1 MKILFFFSLKNLTRN
16 FFFTDRRLSRKNRQ
30 LSLERLKRSLSMG
43 MISEPSSSP
52 KPGVQMPMMKAD
64 MSMTPNTIPTDQ
76 LNEDSVPET
85 ILEESSDDET
95 IRRRSLSARGVD
107 FKHVVEAVGEQS
119 SKIKPENRTVFNLS
133 ALKTDEGLGESFD
146 QYSEKSDS
154 SPKCLEK
161 NSERSQDP
169 VHTNPFTDRIEPVD
183 LNQPVRA
190 MTMLGKNSEK
200 RNSPDLRTF
209 KKVTFL

>member
-1 MKILFFFSLKNLTRN
+1 MYLKEAELKLFYFI
-16 FFFTDRRLSRKNRQ
+16 DRRLSRKNRQ

-43 MISEPSSSP
+43 MISEDSSSP
-52 KPGVQMPMMKAD
+52 VPGKQKTTMQAESSV
-64 MSMTPNTIPTDQ
+64 TPNTIPTDQ
-76 LNEDSVPET
+76 LTENSVPET
-85 ILEESSDDET
+85 ILEESSDNEET
-95 IRRRSLSARGVD
+95 MRRRSLSARG
-107 FKHVVEAVGEQS
+107 FVEAAGEQS

-161 NSERSQDP
+161 NSERCRDP
-169 VHTNPFTDRIEPVD
+169 VHANPFTDRIEPAD

-190 MTMLGKNSEK
+190 MTLLGENSGK
-200 RNSPDLRTF
+200 RDSPDLRAF